1 MDTVYRFRFT
11 DEHLITSHLRYRQ
24 QVWWRRPFFVF
35 KWLIA
40 ALAAM
45 LLGVAAMAGSV
56 VLGGIFG
63 AILGVLLLG
72 WPIDRWFMRNS
83 FQKSPF
89 RNSDITFSLS
99 REGAHVVGTNEE
111 VRVGWPIYT
120 KARRFK
126 DGLLLFQGPH
136 VFNWLPDSAL
146 VEGAGLERAIEFV
159 RGNVKDYRD
168 V

>member
-11 DEHLITSHLRYRQ
+11 DEHLIASHLRYRE
-24 QVWWRRPFFVF
+24 QVWWRRLFYVF

-40 ALAAM
+40 VFAAV
-45 LLGVAAMAGSV
+45 LLGVSAWAGSV
-56 VLGGIFG
+56 VGGGIFG
-63 AILGVLLLG
+63 AVLGVLLLS
-72 WPIDRWFMRNS
+72 WPIDRWFIRRS
-83 FQKSPF
+83 FRKSPF

-99 REGAHVVGTNEE
+99 RDGAHVVGTNEE

-126 DGLLLFQGPH
+126 DGLLLFQGPS

-146 VEGAGLERAIEFV
+146 VEGARPEQAIEFV